1 MIIVPA
7 LLVKNEEIWI
17 YRVLSALANVYPH
30 IIVCETGSTDS
41 TVAEIEK
48 VPNVTMISFAEL
60 SEKYQ
65 IYCRTHLAQMW
76 DWKTSPQFLTWCR
89 QYMQDVA
96 KTQFNATHIHLVD
109 GDELYP
115 TKYLRFIADNPMPD
129 NAISGF
135 TSGIEC
141 GELEN
146 GELWFYNAGLNRQA
160 IIPVDSRWKGEY
172 PFESPD
178 SYVPGHPT
186 NHYFPIP
193 VGLQGFYHLH
203 HTRRS
208 SLDADVYLRMQKRDQ
223 FSMQDAPTIV
233 PESLWLM
240 SQKDYI
246 DE

>member
-1 MIIVPA
+1 MIVVPS
-7 LLVKNEEIWI
+7 LLVKNEEVWI
-17 YRVLSALANVYPH
+17 GRILASLANVYPH

-41 TVAEIEK
+41 TVSEIEK
-48 VPNVTMISFAEL
+48 VPNVTILSFAEL
-60 SEKYQ
+60 SENYQ
-65 IYCRTHLAQMW
+65 AYCRKNLGTMW
-76 DWKTSPQFLTWCR
+76 DWKPSPQFLTWCR
-89 QYMQDVA
+89 QFMQDEA
-96 KTQFNATHIHLVD
+96 KRKFGATHIHLCD

-115 TKYLRFIADNPMPD
+115 TKYLRFIADNPMPEH
-129 NAISGF
+129 ARSGF

-178 SYVPGHPT
+178 CYIPGDPT

-193 VGLQGFYHLH
+193 DGLRGFYHLH

-208 SLDADVYLRMQKRDQ
+208 TREADVYLRVSKRDQ
-223 FSMQDAPTIV
+223 FSMRDAPDLY
-233 PESLWLM
+233 PETFWLK
-240 SQKDYI
+240 SEKYYI

>member
-7 LLVKNEEIWI
+7 LLIKNEEIWI
-17 YRVLSALANVYPH
+17 YRILSALANVYPN
-30 IIVCETGSTDS
+30 IIVYDTGSTDS
-41 TVAEIEK
+41 TLDEVSKVSGVHLVQSEK
-48 VPNVTMISFAEL
+48 GDVSSKEL
-60 SEKYQ
+60 S
-65 IYCRTHLAQMW
+65 T
-76 DWKTSPQFLTWCR
+76 CR
-89 QYMQDVA
+89 QFMQDEA
-96 KTQFNATHIHLVD
+96 KRKFGATHIHLCD

-115 TKYLRFIADNPMPD
+115 TKYLRFIADNPMPEH
-129 NAISGF
+129 ARSGF

-178 SYVPGHPT
+178 CYIPGDPT

-193 VGLQGFYHLH
+193 DGLRGFYHLH

-208 SLDADVYLRMQKRDQ
+208 TREADVYLRVSKRDQ
-223 FSMQDAPTIV
+223 FSMRDAPDLY
-233 PESLWLM
+233 PETFWLK
-240 SQKDYI
+240 SEKYYI